1 MEEHAMSQTQQSFT
15 LLSPAL
21 LGPFTLRNRI
31 VMAPMTRNRAG
42 EGLAPT
48 EMMATYYRQR
58 ASAGLLITEATQ
70 VSPQGVGYPNT
81 PGIHSDEQVEGW
93 KRVTAAVHEQGG
105 RIFLQLWHV
114 GRISHPSLQPGGALP
129 VAPSAIAPEGSVF
142 TYEGPQPF
150 VTPRALEL
158 DEIPGVVR
166 QFEEGAH
173 RALEAGF
180 DGVEIHGANGYLI
193 DQFLR
198 DGTNHRTDAYGGSIE
213 NRARFLLE
221 VTEAVVKVWGADR
234 VGVRLS
240 PLGDFNSMS
249 DSDPEATFGY
259 AAEKLGKLGLAYL
272 HLAGLVGAEA
282 PESREHRMAQLLRE
296 RFGGTL
302 MLNGGF
308 TRETGEAAVASSLAD
323 FVSFGSLFLANPDLP
338 ERFAESAPLNS
349 PDRSTFYGGDHRGY
363 IDYPTREAVA
373 AAV

>member
-1 MEEHAMSQTQQSFT
+1 MFTNQQSLT
-15 LLSPAL
+15 LLTPAP
-21 LGPFTLRNRI
+21 LGPYTLSNRI

-42 EGLAPT
+42 EGQVPT
-48 EMMATYYRQR
+48 ETMATYYRQR
-58 ASAGLLITEATQ
+58 ASAGLILTEATQ

-93 KRVTAAVHEQGG
+93 KRVTAAVHEKGG

-114 GRISHPSLQPGGALP
+114 GRISHPSLQPEGALP
-129 VAPSAIAPEGSVF
+129 VAPSAIAPEGKVF
-142 TYEGPQPF
+142 TYEGLKDF

-166 QFEEGAH
+166 QFEEGAR

-198 DGTNHRTDAYGGSIE
+198 DGSNQRTDAYGGSVE
-213 NRARFLLE
+213 NRARLLLE

-240 PLGDFNSMS
+240 PLNPFNSMS
-249 DSDPEATFGY
+249 DSNPEATFGY
-259 AAEKLGKLGLAYL
+259 AAEQLGKLGIGYL
-272 HLAGLVGAEA
+272 HAVLGAYP
-282 PESREHRMAQLLRE
+282 PESREHRMAQLLRDE
-296 RFGGTL
+296 FKGTL
-302 MLNGGF
+302 MINGGF
-308 TRETGEAAVASSLAD
+308 TRETGDAAVASGLAD
-323 FVSFGSLFLANPDLP
+323 FVSFGALFLANPDLP
-338 ERFAESAPLNS
+338 ERFAENAPLNE
-349 PDRSTFYGGDHRGY
+349 PDRATFYGGDHRGY

>member
-1 MEEHAMSQTQQSFT
+1 MEEEAMSATQQHLT
-15 LLSPAL
+15 LLTPAQ
-21 LGPFTLRNRI
+21 LGPYVLRNRV

-42 EGLAPT
+42 EGLVPT
-48 EMMATYYRQR
+48 ETMATYYRQR
-58 ASAGLLITEATQ
+58 ASAGLILTEATQ

-129 VAPSAIAPEGSVF
+129 VGPSAIAPQGSVF
-142 TYEGPQPF
+142 TYEGPKDF

-158 DEIPGVVR
+158 DEIPGIIR
-166 QFEEGAH
+166 QFEEGAR

-180 DGVEIHGANGYLI
+180 AGVEIHGANGYLL

-198 DGTNHRTDAYGGSIE
+198 DGTNHRTDEYGGSIE
-213 NRARFLLE
+213 NHARLLLE

-249 DSDPEATFGY
+249 DSNPEAIFAY
-259 AAEKLGKLGLAYL
+259 AAEQLGKLGIAYL
-272 HLAGLVGAEA
+272 HAAALVGAER
-282 PESREHRMAQLLRE
+282 PESREHRMAQLLKE
-296 RFGGTL
+296 KFGGTF
-302 MLNGGF
+302 MINGGF
-308 TRETGEAAVASSLAD
+308 TRGTGDAVVASGLAD
-323 FVSFGSLFLANPDLP
+323 FVSFGTLFLANPDLP
-338 ERFAESAPLNS
+338 ERFAEGATLNA
-349 PDRSTFYGGDHRGY
+349 PDRATFYGGDHRGY